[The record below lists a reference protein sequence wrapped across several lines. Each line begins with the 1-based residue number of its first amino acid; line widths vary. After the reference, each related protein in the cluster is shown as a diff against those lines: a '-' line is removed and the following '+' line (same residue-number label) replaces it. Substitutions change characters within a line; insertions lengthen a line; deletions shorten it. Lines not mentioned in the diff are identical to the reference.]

1 MATASNSIKRATIAL
16 NLPKRIPDLILYA
29 NNIVQKLTGNP
40 AFPTPTP
47 TLAALT
53 AAVADLHNAETA
65 ALSRAKGAAT
75 VRDTKRTV
83 LIALL
88 QQLRGYVQAM
98 ADATPE
104 DGAAIIQS
112 AGLAVRKIAVRAA
125 RAFAAKQGSVSGTA
139 KITAVSAGH
148 RSSYEW
154 QYSVDGGKTWVAAPA
169 TIQAKTTVG
178 GLASGTTVQFRYRTV
193 TKAGEGD
200 WSQAVALLVK

>member
-1 MATASNSIKRATIAL
+1 MPNTSNSIKRATISL

-29 NNIVQKLTGNP
+29 NNVVQKLTSNP

-53 AAVADLHNAETA
+53 AAVADLHSAETA
-65 ALSRAKGAAT
+65 ALSRAKGAVT
-75 VRDTKRTV
+75 VRDNKRTA

-104 DGAAIIQS
+104 EGAAIIQS
-112 AGLAVRKIAVRAA
+112 AGLAVRKIGVHAA

-154 QYSVDGGKTWVAAPA
+154 QYSVDGGKTWATAPA